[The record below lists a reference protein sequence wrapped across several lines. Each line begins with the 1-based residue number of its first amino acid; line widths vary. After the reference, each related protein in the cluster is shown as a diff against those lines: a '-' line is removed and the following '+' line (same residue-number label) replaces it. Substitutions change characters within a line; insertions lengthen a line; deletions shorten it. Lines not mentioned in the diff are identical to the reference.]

1 MSEELTTQL
10 KATFDGTEAS
20 QGLAKLGTEAEKV
33 GRKVKDAGDSANT
46 GLKRIKDAPA
56 NAAEGM
62 TTAEKRMAASMQN
75 LAASLSAGGD
85 AAKKFEA
92 QLALRGMDASKF
104 QPMLQGLREIQAEQ
118 QQVANSA
125 GAMREAMSGFFSGA
139 VAMAAAA
146 AGVAL
151 GGTVGKLVSVQRE
164 FDKLNSSLVTVTGS
178 ASNAESQMAWLKDFA
193 KETPY
198 GLAQATEAFVK
209 MKALGLDPSR
219 AALTSYGNTA
229 AAMGKDL
236 KQMIEAVADA
246 STGEFERL
254 KEFGIKASK
263 DGEQVSLTFQGV
275 TTSVRNS
282 ADEITKYLENIG
294 NTQFA
299 GAMEE
304 RAKTLD
310 GALSELGDTWDE
322 LFRTINQQNT
332 GQFIYESVKL
342 ASEAIDDLTTIIR
355 AANKEMNDGAQAG
368 NAFKS
373 AQDGIAVVFE
383 TVLALGANV
392 KYVLFGIGNEL
403 GGLAAQ
409 AVQLAQGNFA
419 GAAAIRKAMVEDAD
433 AARAAIDKTTN
444 AIINARKEA
453 KEWADYQTQIKGSSL
468 AGVASQVDGYK
479 IEGADAKALQS
490 RVESLLKSTAGLKSN
505 AEAMAEVRKQ
515 AVELNSALK
524 QLQEAGQGNSEQ
536 AKQLEARLGGL
547 GEKLA
552 EMGKK
557 GGEAAKQEAS
567 QYRDL
572 IASINEK
579 IAAAKLEA
587 EGGRRLT
594 ESQKLEV
601 KLTEDLKAGKIKLNS
616 AHEADVRA
624 RIAILAA
631 QERSIAATKREVEA
645 YREQV
650 ENQEAIAADLVAQS
664 KAREDGRQ
672 ALDAYYNEV
681 KEGGRYLQLEASL
694 IGKSNVERATA
705 IGQYQALIKYEKEL
719 QRIRDNTG
727 YDEGQRE
734 IERAKAL
741 AVYTQDVTNAANKAV
756 IDEWNNTVNQ
766 VESIFV
772 NGFADMMNNGKNGWD
787 SFCKSLKTSFYTL
800 VAREIYAMF
809 AKPFVV
815 RIVGSFL
822 GMSGGGSS
830 GGALMQTMGGGSN
843 LTSMLSLGKDIYSA
857 ITGGFSA
864 LALGVSNFVG
874 TTMANMAGTG
884 LDGLLAANG
893 AYGTAGVGAGTAG
906 MIGGAASIGAGIAG
920 GIFGG
925 RLVSGG
931 YSAWGR
937 SGNSAVNTG
946 TAIGAAVGSIIP
958 VIGTALG
965 ALIGGLIGGAVNRL
979 FGRKLKDSGIEGE
992 FGGESGFEG
1001 QMYEFYRGG
1010 IFRSDKTKYKP
1021 LDEETR
1027 SAFADSYLKLKD
1039 SIEGMG
1045 ESLGLGADLL
1055 DGFTYKMKLSLKGLS
1070 EEEAAKRIQEEF
1082 LKIGESMAGVI
1093 LTTDEYS
1100 KAEETKLETLT
1111 RLSTSLV
1118 SVNDM
1123 LDATGKKLL
1132 EVSLAGADM
1141 ASDLIDAFG
1150 GSDRFGAVSAAYY
1163 EQYFNDQQKLER
1175 VMKQMGV
1182 AFKALGFESVPATR
1196 DALMDLINA
1205 QDLTTE
1211 EGRKTY
1217 AALMQLALGL
1227 DVVYDAAEQIA
1238 QLSRDMDVELL
1249 QAQGRDKEA
1258 IALQRERRLK
1268 ELEPYGDAII
1278 NKQKQIWAAQDA
1290 RAEEEARKA
1299 AADAAAAKLQQA
1311 KDDAQ
1316 SKAMR
1321 NLERAT
1327 QREIEALN
1335 LRRTALQDQRSLAV
1349 ESLNLITG
1357 IFDLVH
1363 QQALELYGS
1372 VESVASMQSGQ
1383 GRLFIEQALGA
1394 ARKTGYLPD
1403 KDQLSEAISAAR
1415 AGIEEGAYRSQ
1426 VERDFDALVLAGQ
1439 LSALESISGKQKSI
1453 QELQLESLDKQISS
1467 IDRQTKFLQDQ
1478 IAQIKD
1484 LIAISKG
1491 EYDATISVEE
1501 AVRDVYRL
1509 FDLRTSP
1516 KEDGKKPGGTDKDDG
1531 TVIGGSTG
1539 TGDVPTLGGRT
1550 KDGGYYRE
1558 AVLPTG
1564 SMLYATT
1571 GADTEYL
1578 KKVDAWLDKWRGTG
1592 EVAGMLL
1599 EAKEIGFR
1607 MNDIAAVM
1615 GWKWRD
1621 LVDAGARLG
1630 IPQFAVGTNYVP
1642 EDMTARIHKGERIIP
1657 AADNR
1662 ALMKALDGSGG
1673 RSNAELVTA
1682 INRLEARLA
1691 EIENNTAKGA
1701 EYTRQT
1707 ADNFNQVTEGGNAM
1721 RTLAMA

>member
-10 KATFDGTEAS
+10 KATFDGTQAS
-20 QGLAKLGTEAEKV
+20 KGLAQLGTDAERV

-46 GLKRIKDAPA
+46 GLKRIKDGAD
-56 NAAEGM
+56 AAASGM

-118 QQVANSA
+118 
-125 GAMREAMSGFFSGA
+125 EKA
-139 VAMAAAA
+139 VESSKRLTESTKQLA
-146 AGVAL
+146 AGLGAL
-151 GGTVGKLVSVQRE
+151 AAG
-164 FDKLNSSLVTVTGS
+164 FATG
-178 ASNAESQMAWLKDFA
+178 AFMRKFITETINAEQEQAQLAAVLK
-193 KETPY
+193 
-198 GLAQATEAFVK
+198 
-209 MKALGLDPSR
+209 
-219 AALTSYGNTA
+219 
-229 AAMGKDL
+229 
-236 KQMIEAVADA
+236 
-246 STGEFERL
+246 STGEAAGWTQQKLNDMAATMSKNSTFSAGEINQAQTRMLSYSNVVGQQFPRAMQAAVDMSVRMGMSVTQAAETIGKALDVPSEGLTALSKQGFRFTEEQKALVQQLEAVGQAGKAQAIILESVESSYGGAALAARNTLGGAL
-254 KEFGIKASK
+254 KALQGQFNDLMTGDQGSADGLRRSIENLTSTMASESTKAGFQTMLNGLTQVINLAITGIAVMGRFANVMADGIKASEHATHSRNFDYNK
-263 DGEQVSLTFQGV
+263 QQYGLMQDLLKADPTNQNYQNQAQKYYDAMRAAHNAMQGV
-275 TTSVRNS
+275 TASMSGTTIPVVDPQKVEASTAAINNQTVALGKSSEWIKAYGTQAEKLN
-282 ADEITKYLENIG
+282 LE
-294 NTQFA
+294 
-299 GAMEE
+299 
-304 RAKTLD
+304 
-310 GALSELGDTWDE
+310 LSEW
-322 LFRTINQQNT
+322 R
-332 GQFIYESVKL
+332 K
-342 ASEAIDDLTTIIR
+342 
-355 AANKEMNDGAQAG
+355 K
-368 NAFKS
+368 
-373 AQDGIAVVFE
+373 
-383 TVLALGANV
+383 
-392 KYVLFGIGNEL
+392 L
-403 GGLAAQ
+403 GGA
-409 AVQLAQGNFA
+409 FTPEME
-419 GAAAIRKAMVEDAD
+419 AAIRASYAAKSQGAKD
-433 AARAAIDKTTN
+433 AAAA
-444 AIINARKEA
+444 
-453 KEWADYQTQIKGSSL
+453 S
-468 AGVASQVDGYK
+468 
-479 IEGADAKALQS
+479 
-490 RVESLLKSTAGLKSN
+490 
-505 AEAMAEVRKQ
+505 
-515 AVELNSALK
+515 
-524 QLQEAGQGNSEQ
+524 
-536 AKQLEARLGGL
+536 
-547 GEKLA
+547 
-552 EMGKK
+552 
-557 GGEAAKQEAS
+557 KQEAT

-664 KAREDGRQ
+664 KSREAGRQ

-719 QRIRDNTG
+719 QRIRDNSG

-734 IERAKAL
+734 QARADAL
-741 AVYTQDVTNAANKAV
+741 ATYTMETANAANKAV

-843 LTSMLSLGKDIYSA
+843 LTGMLSLGKDIYSA

-1150 GSDRFGAVSAAYY
+1150 GSERFGAVSAAYY

-1182 AFKALGFESVPATR
+1182 AFKELGFESVPATR

-1335 LRRTALQDQRSLAV
+1335 LRRTALQDQRALAV

-1372 VESVASMQSGQ
+1372 VESAAVMQASQ

-1394 ARKTGYLPD
+1394 ARKTGYLPEQ
-1403 KDQLSEAISAAR
+1403 DQLSEAISAAR

-1426 VERDFDALVLAGQ
+1426 AERDFDALVLAGQ

-1516 KEDGKKPGGTDKDDG
+1516 KEDGKKPGGTAKDDG
-1531 TVIGGSTG
+1531 TVIGGSIG

-1662 ALMKALDGSGG
+1662 ALMQALDGSGG